1 MDSLPQYY
9 RENFFSSDTLYSTVP
24 SSSQFG
30 VAGDPIPYTLR
41 GDNFISGIL
50 LVSFVVL
57 VVSLAHSRR
66 FIIKQLKGFFY
77 SHTDSPITET
87 TDEVRFQIFLMGLSG
102 LLMSVTVYQYAT
114 YYVADTYIIDSE
126 ILLIAIFATCF
137 LIYAL
142 MKTVLY
148 TIVNSVFFTP
158 KLNQRWLK
166 LFIFLYALEGI
177 AIFPGAM
184 LAVYFS
190 ISLKNIVYYFCFI
203 LFFFKILTFYKCW
216 SIFFRQKGGFLQTFL
231 YFCALEIVPLLIL
244 TSGMLLLID
253 NLKLNF

>member
-1 MDSLPQYY
+1 M
-9 RENFFSSDTLYSTVP
+9 
-24 SSSQFG
+24 
-30 VAGDPIPYTLR
+30 
-41 GDNFISGIL
+41 
-50 LVSFVVL
+50 
-57 VVSLAHSRR
+57 
-66 FIIKQLKGFFY
+66 
-77 SHTDSPITET
+77 
-87 TDEVRFQIFLMGLSG
+87 
-102 LLMSVTVYQYAT
+102 
-114 YYVADTYIIDSE
+114 
-126 ILLIAIFATCF
+126 AIFVACF
-137 LIYAL
+137 LTYAL
-142 MKTVLY
+142 MKTALY
-148 TIVNSVFFTP
+148 VIINSVFFTQR
-158 KLNQRWLK
+158 KSQRWLK